1 MEPIQIISQDLF
13 DKIRSRFQNLELG
26 DETGAVTL
34 DPREARFFDFDF
46 VREGI
51 DLGRISISVNDSGSL
66 KVFYS
71 QGITEGKDD
80 VTKKI
85 WFDFLKEMRYFAM
98 RRLLRFDTR
107 DVSKKNLDKNDFQF
121 LAKKQSPK
129 EEQMN
134 TMFESRWNGKV
145 SSKTS
150 RRTQGRTQIIV
161 KHKNKINEMSP
172 LDRSKPSNILA
183 VFIQNAEGERFKLP
197 FNFLP
202 LAFALAQHVEHGGLP
217 YDGAGKKIIGMC
229 EEIAKLQAFRKQ
241 VRSSTLNDDAL
252 QITERA
258 IGQLKTLKAQL
269 ESLGKRRNYEAWIA
283 EFTEDDSE
291 IMSTELDDV
300 TLETYKSKFT
310 ETNFKEELTQYFPIL
325 HKLMQEKV
333 DIQQYVNDAQ
343 VTETDDQEELVKE
356 NEFTK
361 FEKWVESI
369 DEAEFR
375 PDVMKRDMEEMGYL
389 SNTPMELDNALE
401 FFQSYGL
408 ENDPDYA
415 DLEEKLE
422 AAKEFPAEFDNNGM
436 EVFKL
441 WAVENNKQ
449 DLLDELGIAVD
460 EEPGTAQ
467 EPQPSDA
474 APTAPAPAA
483 PTQTQPPVAES
494 GNKIKHTFDETINE
508 IVGQH
513 FNLDNENA
521 HPFISDEK
529 ILIEIRK
536 AIKEKLEELGVND
549 ESKLER
555 AQQYA
560 ENLAKLR
567 IQECTKMWEEK
578 HQKSVESFN
587 PQTQDENVLERMKEL
602 IGNIKEK
609 VQYQEEGMMDKVK
622 SFGKKVLDKVAPD
635 DATLLKNLEKD
646 SGGSIPPR
654 FEPKPEPKNEMAEI
668 LKLSGI
674 KN

>member
-51 DLGRISISVNDSGSL
+51 DLGRISISINDSGSL

-134 TMFESRWNGKV
+134 TMFESRWNGRV
-145 SSKTS
+145 TSKTS
-150 RRTQGRTQIIV
+150 RRQQGRTQVIV
-161 KHKNKINEMSP
+161 KHKNKVNEMSP
-172 LDRSKPSNILA
+172 MDRSKPSNILA

-202 LAFALAQHVEHGGLP
+202 LAFALAQHVDHGGLP
-217 YDGAGKKIIGMC
+217 YDGAGKKLIGMC
-229 EEIAKLQAFRKQ
+229 EEMVKLETFRKQ

-258 IGQLKTLKAQL
+258 IGQLKTLKSQL

-283 EFTEDDSE
+283 EFNEDDGE
-291 IMSTELDDV
+291 IIPDLDDV

-310 ETNFKEELTQYFPIL
+310 ETNFKEELVQYFPIL

-333 DIQQYVNDAQ
+333 DIQQYVNDAK
-343 VTETDDQEELVKE
+343 VTETDKQEELVKE

-361 FEKWVESI
+361 FEKWVESV
-369 DEAEFR
+369 DETEFR

-389 SNTPMELDNALE
+389 SNTPLELDNALE

-422 AAKEFPAEFDNNGM
+422 AAKEFPDEFGNNGI

-449 DLLDELGIAVD
+449 NLLDELGIAVND
-460 EEPGTAQ
+460 RPETAQ
-467 EPQPSDA
+467 EPQPSNA
-474 APTAPAPAA
+474 EAPAEPV
-483 PTQTQPPVAES
+483 PTQAQPPVAES

-529 ILIEIRK
+529 ILIEVRK

-560 ENLAKLR
+560 ENLAKAK
-567 IQECTKMWEEK
+567 IQQCTKMWEEK

-587 PQTQDENVLERMKEL
+587 PQTQDEDVLERMREL
-602 IGNIKEK
+602 IGNIKDK

-635 DATLLKNLEKD
+635 DATLLKKREKD
-646 SGGSIPPR
+646 SGGRIPPQ

-668 LKLSGI
+668 LKLSGLT
-674 KN
+674 K